1 MYITSF
7 FADGFRNLHGVRFEP
22 DAHFN
27 LIIGDNAQ
35 GKTNLLDAIWL
46 MTGCKSFHGAKERH
60 YLGFDA
66 PFFQCDMRFR
76 DERREQRI
84 AYSMERGQQKKR
96 KITINGVDSQ
106 KTGGLFE
113 AFHCVAFSPS
123 DVELVNGAPDKRRS
137 FMDLYACQLH
147 PASMQYV
154 SRASLLLSQRNAS
167 IQNALKGRIRKRD
180 IPLFDEQLAQAG
192 AYLSCMRYNYIRGM
206 APLCR
211 ELYSVMTGGN
221 EELQVSYRSAVYGD
235 RELPERPTAELI
247 DQYREKLSLH
257 LDEDMRLGYTSKGIQ
272 RDDLLLSIDG
282 NAVQI
287 FGSQG
292 QRKSTALV
300 LKLAQAHLYNQ
311 KLSRSPVVLLDDV
324 MGELDER
331 RQRLIYDMVAEMQ
344 VFITLCHPSS
354 LRLSQKGKIFRME
367 SGHLA
372 EAGSPPENVENSVER
387 VENQVDNMQ
396 KSPFSTQVLNKS
408 C

>member
-7 FADGFRNLHGVRFEP
+7 YADGFRNLHQVRLTP
-22 DAHFN
+22 DPHFN

-66 PFFQCDMRFR
+66 DFFQCDMHFH
-76 DERREQRI
+76 DDRREQRI
-84 AYSMERGQQKKR
+84 TYSLERGQKKKR

-113 AFHCVAFSPS
+113 SFHCVAFSPC

-137 FMDLYACQLH
+137 FMDLCACQLH

-154 SRASLLLSQRNAS
+154 RSAALLLAQRNAG
-167 IQNALKGRIRKRD
+167 IQNAARGRIRKND
-180 IPLFDEQLAQAG
+180 ITLWDAQLAQTG
-192 AYLSCMRYNYIRGM
+192 AMISCMRAAYIRSM

-211 ELYSVMTGGN
+211 QLYSVMTGGS
-221 EELQVSYRSAVYGD
+221 ETLQISYRSAVYGD
-235 RELPERPTAELI
+235 TELPERPTPELI
-247 DQYREKLSLH
+247 DQYREILALH
-257 LDEDMRLGYTSKGIQ
+257 TDEDLRLGYTSRGIQ
-272 RDDLLLSIDG
+272 RDDMLLSIDG
-282 NAVQI
+282 NAVSI

-300 LKLAQAHLYNQ
+300 LKLAQAYLYNE
-311 KLSRSPVVLLDDV
+311 KKGRSPVVLLDDV

-331 RQRLIYDMVAEMQ
+331 RQRLIYDMVADMQ

-354 LRLSQKGKIFRME
+354 LRLEHSGGKTFRMNRGSLSE
-367 SGHLA
+367 WN
-372 EAGSPPENVENSVER
+372 SPPETVENSVER
-387 VENQVDNMQ
+387 VEN
-396 KSPFSTQVLNKS
+396 
-408 C
+408 

>member
-7 FADGFRNLHGVRFEP
+7 YADGFRNLHGVRLEP

-46 MTGCKSFHGAKERH
+46 MTGCRNFHGAKERH

-66 PFFQCDMRFR
+66 PFFQCDMHFC
-76 DERREQRI
+76 DEQREQRI
-84 AYSMERGQQKKR
+84 TYSLERGAAKKR

-123 DVELVNGAPDKRRS
+123 DVEIVNGAPDKRRS
-137 FMDLYACQLH
+137 FMDLCACQLH

-154 SRASLLLSQRNAS
+154 SRASLLLAQRNAG
-167 IQNALKGRIRKRD
+167 IQNAAKHRIRRED
-180 IPLFDEQLAQAG
+180 VTLWDAQLSQVG
-192 AYLSCMRYNYIRGM
+192 AYLSCMRASYVRNL
-206 APLCR
+206 APLCK
-211 ELYSVMTGGN
+211 ELYSVMTGGS
-221 EELQVSYRSAVYGD
+221 EELQISYRSAVYGNE
-235 RELPERPTAELI
+235 ELPERSTPELI
-247 DQYREKLSLH
+247 EAYREH
-257 LDEDMRLGYTSKGIQ
+257 LASHIDEDLRLGYTTRGIQ
-272 RDDLLLSIDG
+272 RDDLILNIDG
-282 NAVQI
+282 NAVQV

-300 LKLAQAHLYNQ
+300 LKLAQAHLYNE
-311 KLSRSPVVLLDDV
+311 KMSRSPVVLLDDV

-331 RQRLIYDMVAEMQ
+331 RQRLIYDMVAQMQ

-354 LRLSQKGKIFRME
+354 LRLEQKGKIFRME
-367 SGHLA
+367 NGQLA
-372 EAGSPPENVENSVER
+372 EEGFSTENVENHVER
-387 VENQVDNMQ
+387 VEN
-396 KSPFSTQVLNKS
+396 
-408 C
+408 

>member
-1 MYITSF
+1 M
-7 FADGFRNLHGVRFEP
+7 HP

-35 GKTNLLDAIWL
+35 GKTNLLDALWL
-46 MTGCKSFHGAKERH
+46 MTGCKNFHGAKERH

-66 PFFQCDMRFR
+66 PFFLCDMRFQ
-76 DERREQRI
+76 DDRREQRI
-84 AYSMERGQQKKR
+84 SYSVERGQQKKR
-96 KITINGVDSQ
+96 KISINGVDSQ

-137 FMDLYACQLH
+137 FMDLCACQLH

-154 SRASLLLSQRNAS
+154 SRASLLLSQRNAC
-167 IQNALKGRIRKRD
+167 IQNAARGRMKKND
-180 IPLFDEQLAQAG
+180 VPMWDDQLSAAG
-192 AYLSCMRYNYIRGM
+192 AYISCMRSAYVRSM
-206 APLCR
+206 APLCK
-211 ELYSVMTGGN
+211 ELYSIMTGGS
-221 EELQVSYRSAVYGD
+221 EELQISYKSAVYGD
-235 RELPERPTAELI
+235 RSLPDQPTPELVEH
-247 DQYREKLSLH
+247 YHEKLALC
-257 LDEDMRLGYTSKGIQ
+257 LEEDLRLGYTSRGIQ
-272 RDDLLLSIDG
+272 RDDLMISIDG
-282 NAVQI
+282 NPVQT

-311 KLSRSPVVLLDDV
+311 KMTRSPVVLLDDV

-354 LRLSQKGKIFRME
+354 LRLSQKGKIFRMNA
-367 SGHLA
+367 GQLA
-372 EAGSPPENVENSVER
+372 EICSPLENVENSVER
-387 VENQVDNMQ
+387 VEN
-396 KSPFSTQVLNKS
+396 
-408 C
+408 

>member
-1 MYITSF
+1 LYITSF
-7 FADGFRNLHGVRFEP
+7 YADGFRNLHGVKIEP

-66 PFFQCDMRFR
+66 PFFQCDMRFQ

-84 AYSMERGQQKKR
+84 SYSLERGQQKKR

-123 DVELVNGAPDKRRS
+123 DVELVNGTPDKRRN
-137 FMDLYACQLH
+137 FMDMCACQLH

-154 SRASLLLSQRNAS
+154 SRASVLLAQRNAS

-180 IPLFDEQLAQAG
+180 IAMFDEQLAQVG
-192 AYLSCMRYNYIRGM
+192 AYISCMRSQYIKGM
-206 APLCR
+206 SPLCR
-211 ELYSVMTGGN
+211 ELYSVMTGGS
-221 EELQVSYRSAVYGD
+221 EALQVNYRSAVYGD
-235 RELPERPTAELI
+235 RELPERPTPELI
-247 DQYREKLSLH
+247 DQYREKLSMH
-257 LDEDMRLGYTSKGIQ
+257 TEEDLRLGYTSRGIQ
-272 RDDLLLSIDG
+272 RDDLMLTIDG
-282 NAVQI
+282 NAVQV

-372 EAGSPPENVENSVER
+372 DVDSPPENVENHVER
-387 VENQVDNMQ
+387 VENSAGEM
-396 KSPFSTQVLNKS
+396 
-408 C
+408 

>member
-7 FADGFRNLHGVRFEP
+7 SADGFRNLHGVRLEP

-46 MTGCKSFHGAKERH
+46 MTGCRNFHGAKERH

-66 PFFQCDMRFR
+66 PFFQCDMHFH
-76 DERREQRI
+76 DDRREQRI
-84 AYSMERGQQKKR
+84 SYSLERGQQKKR

-123 DVELVNGAPDKRRS
+123 DTELVNGAPDKRRA
-137 FMDLYACQLH
+137 FMDLCACQLH

-154 SRASLLLSQRNAS
+154 SRASLLLSQRNAG
-167 IQNALKGRIRKRD
+167 IQNAAKGRMNRRD
-180 IPLFDEQLAQAG
+180 VTMWDAQLAQAG
-192 AYLSCMRYNYIRGM
+192 AFISCMRANYVRSM
-206 APLCR
+206 ETLCR
-211 ELYSVMTGGN
+211 ELYSVMSGGN
-221 EELQVSYRSAVYGD
+221 EILQVSYRSAVYGD
-235 RELPERPTAELI
+235 RELPEKPTPELI
-247 DQYREKLSLH
+247 DQYRETLGLH
-257 LDEDMRLGYTSKGIQ
+257 LDEDLRLGYTVKGIQ

-282 NAVQI
+282 NPVQV

-300 LKLAQAHLYNQ
+300 LKLAQAHLYNE
-311 KLSRSPVVLLDDV
+311 KNGRSPVVLLDDV

-331 RQRLIYDMVAEMQ
+331 RQRLIYDMVEQMQ

-354 LRLSQKGKIFRME
+354 LRLSQRGKVFRME
-367 SGHLA
+367 NGYLS
-372 EAGSPPENVENSVER
+372 EVENPSENVENRVER
-387 VENQVDNMQ
+387 VEN
-396 KSPFSTQVLNKS
+396 
-408 C
+408 

>member
-7 FADGFRNLHGVRFEP
+7 YADGFRNLHGVRLEP
-22 DAHFN
+22 DQHFN

-46 MTGCKSFHGAKERH
+46 MTGCRNFHGAKEQH

-66 PFFQCDMRFR
+66 DFFQCDMRFS

-84 AYSMERGQQKKR
+84 SYSMERGRQKNR

-123 DVELVNGAPDKRRS
+123 DVELVNGAPDKRRA
-137 FMDLYACQLH
+137 FMDLCACQLH

-154 SRASLLLSQRNAS
+154 SRASLLLAQRNAG
-167 IQNALKGRIRKRD
+167 IQNALKGRIRRRD
-180 IPLFDEQLAQAG
+180 VTMWDAQLAQAG
-192 AYLSCMRYNYIRGM
+192 AFISCMRANYVRSM

-221 EELQVSYRSAVYGD
+221 EQLQVTYRSAVYGET
-235 RELPERPTAELI
+235 ELPERPTAELI
-247 DQYREKLSLH
+247 DQYREKLAMH
-257 LDEDMRLGYTSKGIQ
+257 LDEDMRLGYTTKGIQ
-272 RDDLLLSIDG
+272 RDDMLLSIDG
-282 NAVQI
+282 NAVQT

-300 LKLAQAHLYNQ
+300 LKLAQAHLYNA
-311 KLSRSPVVLLDDV
+311 KMSRSPVVLLDDV

-331 RQRLIYDMVAEMQ
+331 RQRLIYDMVAQMQ

-354 LRLSQKGKIFRME
+354 LRLEQNGKIFRME
-367 SGHLA
+367 AGHL
-372 EAGSPPENVENSVER
+372 EEWNIPPEIVENSVER
-387 VENQVDNMQ
+387 VE
-396 KSPFSTQVLNKS
+396 KSTG
-408 C
+408 

>member
-7 FADGFRNLHGVRFEP
+7 YADGFRNLHHVQLEP
-22 DAHFN
+22 DRRFN

-46 MTGCKSFHGAKERH
+46 MTGCKNFHGAKERH

-66 PFFQCDMRFR
+66 DFFQCDMRFH
-76 DERREQRI
+76 DDRREQRI
-84 AYSMERGQQKKR
+84 AYSVERGAQKKR
-96 KITINGVDSQ
+96 RITINGVDSQ

-123 DVELVNGAPDKRRS
+123 DVELVNGAPEKRRS
-137 FMDLYACQLH
+137 FMDLCACQLH
-147 PASMQYV
+147 PSRMQYV
-154 SRASLLLSQRNAS
+154 SRSSLLLAQRNAS
-167 IQNALKGRIRKRD
+167 LQNAAKRRIHKRD
-180 IPLFDEQLAQAG
+180 VTIWDEQLAQAG
-192 AYLSCMRYNYIRGM
+192 AFISCMRANYVRSM
-206 APLCR
+206 APLCK

-221 EELQVSYRSAVYGD
+221 EALQVSYRSAVYGSEALPD
-235 RELPERPTAELI
+235 KPTPELVE
-247 DQYREKLSLH
+247 QYRQKLAEH

-272 RDDLLLSIDG
+272 RDDLILSIDG
-282 NAVQI
+282 NAVQV

-311 KLSRSPVVLLDDV
+311 KMERSPVVLLDDV

-331 RQRLIYDMVAEMQ
+331 RQRLIYDMVADMQ

-354 LRLSQKGKIFRME
+354 LKLDRQGKTFLME
-367 SGHLA
+367 QGELKIWNN
-372 EAGSPPENVENSVER
+372 PPENVENSVER
-387 VENQVDNMQ
+387 VEN
-396 KSPFSTQVLNKS
+396 KSDSM
-408 C
+408 